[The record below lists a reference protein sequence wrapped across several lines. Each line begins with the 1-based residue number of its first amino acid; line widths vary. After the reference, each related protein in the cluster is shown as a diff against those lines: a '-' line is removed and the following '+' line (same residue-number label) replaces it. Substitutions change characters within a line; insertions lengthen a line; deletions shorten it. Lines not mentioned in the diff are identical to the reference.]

1 MYHRFVYN
9 GKNSRDLGL
18 VLSGEDVWKTAVPD
32 LEFTSIPGRNGD
44 LLINNNRFSN
54 VEITYHVGVKR
65 GFPLKYSDLMNFL
78 LSDPGYHRLE
88 DSYHPEHY
96 RLGVAAADA
105 DPKPGALN
113 HSGTFDLTF
122 NCKPQMFLRQGERT
136 VTLTENGSIYN
147 PTLFASKPLIRVYG
161 TGEVT
166 IGQNRFQLTENNEY
180 TDVDCDLQ
188 DAFHGAENRN
198 GNLILS
204 VGDFPELKPGEN
216 IIVLGEGIT
225 QIEITPRWWC
235 L

>member
-1 MYHRFVYN
+1 MYHRFIYN

-32 LEFTSIPGRNGD
+32 LEFTSIPGHNGD
-44 LLINNNRFSN
+44 LLISNNRYKN

-96 RLGVAAADA
+96 RMGAFAADVT
-105 DPKPGALN
+105 PQPGALN

-122 NCKPQMFLRQGERT
+122 NCKPQMFLKQGERT
-136 VTLTENGSIYN
+136 VELTANGSIYN
-147 PTLFASKPLIRVYG
+147 PTLFASQPLIRVYG

-166 IGQNRFQLTENNEY
+166 VGQNSFRLTENYEY
-180 TDVDCDLQ
+180 TDVDCELQ
-188 DAFHGAENRN
+188 DAYRGAENRN
-198 GNLILS
+198 PNLVLT
-204 VGDFPELKPGEN
+204 VGDFPVLKPGEN
-216 IIVLGEGIT
+216 IIVLGTGIT
-225 QIEITPRWWC
+225 KVEITPRWWC